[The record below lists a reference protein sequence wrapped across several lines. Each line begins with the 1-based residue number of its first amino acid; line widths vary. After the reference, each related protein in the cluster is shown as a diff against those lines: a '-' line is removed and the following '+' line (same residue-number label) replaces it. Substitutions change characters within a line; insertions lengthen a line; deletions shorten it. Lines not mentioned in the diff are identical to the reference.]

1 MLVPSVLT
9 GYFKHERT
17 SQELSW
23 AESSGTS
30 SIVKLSIAAFNIKS
44 LVSEMTFFTD
54 TLSTD
59 NRENGWVKNDE
70 IYKTSILTSHT
81 VQYPEAKHSLE
92 QH

>member
-54 TLSTD
+54 TLSTN
-59 NRENGWVKNDE
+59 NRKNGWVKNDE